1 MSLLGFLFESVLIS
15 LSGVMAPGPMTTVA
29 VGKGSESPHAGAL
42 VAVGH
47 AIVEL
52 PLMVAVFYGIGRL
65 LDFPYVQAIIALVGG
80 AFLLVMGIGM
90 VRGARQD
97 QVDATAH
104 PTPAVLAGIL
114 VSVGNPYFIVWWAT
128 VGAALIVRSVRYG
141 LLGFVSFA
149 LLHSLCDLLWSWFLS
164 ALSFKGSRFFGQR
177 FQQSIFVACGVLLL
191 FLGGKLMAD
200 GAMQLSA
207 QGIF

>member
-97 QVDATAH
+97 QADATAH

-177 FQQSIFVACGVLLL
+177 LQQSIFVACGVLLL
-191 FLGGKLMAD
+191 FFGGKLMAD